1 MVTREEASGSPDFAG
16 EQTGLLVVV
25 VVAMVVGAGVGT
37 VVCSSGRSKRSS
49 SGSFK
54 GKRRRRRGGLLRIR
68 LLGVGVVGIV
78 LVFSWFL
85 QAT

>member
-54 GKRRRRRGGLLRIR
+54 GKRRRRGGLLRIR